1 MKMREY
7 QERFIH
13 SVGEIISRSH
23 LFSKPK
29 VRMLDAGCDPG
40 GKQLMR
46 LADFVSGEVIGINIS
61 EDFPSKE
68 ALDDLSTHPHVQL
81 RRMSATAMEFPDGY
95 FDYVV
100 SANVMEHIDNPSK
113 FISECARVLSDD
125 GIAYI
130 ETYPVWSGPRGH
142 HIMEEMIEKIDGSDV
157 YRNDGSFIP
166 DWSHLVFT
174 PDQMRRCL
182 EPSLNAKSVDY
193 VVEYIY
199 RDADINRKG
208 WREICDQLNQHFEIA
223 EIVTT
228 LEESP
233 NVDHRP
239 KGDRDDYDV
248 AGFRA
253 LCRKKPVGS
262 KRRVAKIAYEI
273 RRKIRLIWK
282 YKVVS

>member
-1 MKMREY
+1 MNEY
-7 QERFIH
+7 QERFIQD
-13 SVGEIISRSH
+13 VGEIIRRNH
-23 LFSKPK
+23 LFSKPR
-29 VRMLDAGCDPG
+29 VRMLDAGCDPCG
-40 GKQLMR
+40 EQLKR
-46 LADFVSGEVIGINIS
+46 LADFVSGEVIGINIG
-61 EDFPSKE
+61 ENFPSKE
-68 ALDDLSTHPHVQL
+68 ALDSLSTHPHVKL
-81 RRMSATAMEFPDGY
+81 RRMSATRMDFPDGY

-100 SANVMEHIDNPSK
+100 SANVMEHIDSPAK

-142 HIMEEMIEKIDGSDV
+142 HIMEEMIEKIGGSQL

-193 VVEYIY
+193 IIGYIY
-199 RDADINRKG
+199 RDADINRNG
-208 WREICDQLNQHFEIA
+208 WREIRDQFDQHFETMD
-223 EIVTT
+223 IVTT

-233 NVDHRP
+233 NVNHRP
-239 KGDRDDYDV
+239 KDHRDDYDV

-253 LCRKKPVGS
+253 ICRKKPVGP
-262 KRRVAKIAYEI
+262 KHQVANIAYEI
-273 RRKIRLIWK
+273 RRKIRLFWK
-282 YKVVS
+282 YKVAS